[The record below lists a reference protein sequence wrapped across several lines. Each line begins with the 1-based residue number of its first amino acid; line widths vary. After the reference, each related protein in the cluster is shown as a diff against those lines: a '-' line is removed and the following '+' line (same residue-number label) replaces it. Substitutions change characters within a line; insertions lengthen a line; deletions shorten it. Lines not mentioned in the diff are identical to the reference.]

1 MGPNLLRWRDFY
13 SYVHGVGMYDL
24 LRCRYIGHRLI
35 YSVVRTSR
43 AFLACTRVKRVLTET
58 SEMANWAQNADQS
71 IGCLLLAEVPAVLIE
86 STQQMLYRC
95 FYTCLDSIDL
105 SGSQAKV
112 K

>member
-1 MGPNLLRWRDFY
+1 
-13 SYVHGVGMYDL
+13 
-24 LRCRYIGHRLI
+24 
-35 YSVVRTSR
+35 
-43 AFLACTRVKRVLTET
+43 
-58 SEMANWAQNADQS
+58 MANWAQNADQS